1 MAGLQ
6 PSEKAIA
13 RSVIEAI
20 AEYLHRT
27 ADCMEGTVIT
37 GEHALRM
44 TADTLLE
51 SFAEHEAR
59 EATRQDLAERSLR
72 AKS

>member
-6 PSEKAIA
+6 PSEKTIA
-13 RSVIEAI
+13 RSVIEAV
-20 AEYLHRT
+20 AEYLRRT

-44 TADTLLE
+44 AADTLLE
-51 SFAEHEAR
+51 SLAEREAR
-59 EATRQDLAERSLR
+59 DANREDLAERSVR